1 MSLETLVLPEAYGV
15 LAPDESEIRILPVVK
30 GGRMVHCAL
39 PPGVVTLAIRH
50 RTVEELWYVI
60 GGRGQVWRK
69 DAEKEETVDLV
80 LGVSANITLGTDFL
94 FRSAPDQPLELILAT
109 MPPWPGPDEAVRV
122 PDHWE
127 PTVSG

>member
-1 MSLETLVLPEAYGV
+1 MSFETRVLPEAYDV
-15 LAPDESEIRILPVVK
+15 LAPDGSEIRVLPIVK
-30 GGRMVHCAL
+30 GGSMVHCTL
-39 PPGVVTLAIRH
+39 PPGVVTLAIKH

-60 GGRGQVWRK
+60 GGRGQIWRK

-80 LGVSANITLGTDFL
+80 PGVSANIPLGTDFQ

-127 PTVSG
+127 PTVEE